1 MRTIELAG
9 KKVEIYDDIESLPI
23 TRFHKYNKM
32 LLVDSGIGSDMSDF
46 DRHIEKAMSFAKSK
60 TPQMAVTEL
69 ENLRQNVYFVQNN
82 ISPRYLSFAAL
93 VKSIDGTPCDDISDD
108 GLQKIVDILSDA
120 TNEELADQI
129 GAVKKKIDDELRIY
143 FPSLFDDA
151 AIKEYYDK
159 LKARTV
165 AILDTVVKGEATE
178 KDMSEI
184 GKITDALITYFSP
197 GVYSGSESL
206 EIKHDR
212 NFEEMCILLSQHL
225 HVDPKKFSVLE
236 YYSAFE
242 YIKKQ
247 AKNANKAR
255 KNK

>member
-1 MRTIELAG
+1 M
-9 KKVEIYDDIESLPI
+9 
-23 TRFHKYNKM
+23 
-32 LLVDSGIGSDMSDF
+32 
-46 DRHIEKAMSFAKSK
+46 
-60 TPQMAVTEL
+60 
-69 ENLRQNVYFVQNN
+69 
-82 ISPRYLSFAAL
+82 
-93 VKSIDGTPCDDISDD
+93 
-108 GLQKIVDILSDA
+108 
-120 TNEELADQI
+120 
-129 GAVKKKIDDELRIY
+129 
-143 FPSLFDDA
+143 FDDA

-165 AILDTVVKGEATE
+165 AILATVVKGEATE
-178 KDMSEI
+178 NDRNEI
-184 GKITDALITYFSP
+184 DKITDALITYFSP